1 MELLCSQQGEV
12 NKDLVLAKQEK
23 NSEYCLEDIEE
34 NLSDSTD
41 GDGEEDSNNEDDEG
55 PAKKET
61 RAPLEL
67 MAEFLR
73 AEMGRDYQLAK
84 KLCQMILIYEPENP
98 VAKEFF
104 SLIEE
109 ILLKEKA
116 QEEEEEEES
125 DEDSSSESEVDS
137 SEDGSEDSSDECED
151 GS

>member
-1 MELLCSQQGEV
+1 M

-67 MAEFLR
+67 MAEVSLCMCIVTGGIHT
-73 AEMGRDYQLAK
+73 EMVKQDT
-84 KLCQMILIYEPENP
+84 
-98 VAKEFF
+98 VF
-104 SLIEE
+104 SARGDESIR
-109 ILLKEKA
+109 INYFKISLLFCGTTFPKP
-116 QEEEEEEES
+116 
-125 DEDSSSESEVDS
+125 
-137 SEDGSEDSSDECED
+137 GT
-151 GS
+151 